1 MLQYI
6 VLKHLFKGFIM
17 GMLMI
22 AIGVGFFGSIIAFFI
37 AEEMSLKDANFSDM
51 KCLITEEISINECM
65 NTYSTIKYMAM
76 YFIGVF
82 ILGVIMSTQILIPN
96 GLGLGEIMAY
106 VFLPAVIGS
115 LVILLIK
122 WKFQPLLKII
132 SSFLFGAGYM
142 GASGLS
148 IAITYLFVA

>member
-76 YFIGVF
+76 YFMGVF

-106 VFLPAVIGS
+106 VFIPALIGS

-132 SSFLFGAGYM
+132 SSFLFGGGYM
-142 GASGLS
+142 AASGLS